1 MVKRDRENNENIK
14 NEIHYVKKMPISGEN
29 QNQDKSKYDRNNL
42 MLLPGEIKQN
52 GGGRYNKLITQ
63 EPYGM

>member
-1 MVKRDRENNENIK
+1 MSV
-14 NEIHYVKKMPISGEN
+14 SGEN
-29 QNQDKSKYDRNNL
+29 QDQDKGKYDRKIL

-52 GGGRYNKLITQ
+52 GGNKYNKLITQ